1 MRVRCVG
8 GIVRDQEGRLLLVRR
23 ARPPS
28 AGRWSLPGGRV
39 EPGETD
45 VAAVVRELREETG
58 LRVAVGPLVGSVE
71 RPGPDGVVYEIADY
85 LATPVGGRLAA
96 GDDAA
101 DVRWAA
107 PEELLRLPTSPGL
120 LEALTGWGVLTVP
133 GTASPP
139 ADPWSDSGSVVRDT
153 P

>member
-23 ARPPS
+23 ARPPA
-28 AGRWSLPGGRV
+28 AGRWSVPGGRV

-45 VAAVVRELREETG
+45 VSAVVRELREETG
-58 LRVAVGPLVGSVE
+58 LRVAVGPLVGSVR
-71 RPGPDGVVYEIADY
+71 RPGPGDVVYDIFDY
-85 LATPVGGRLAA
+85 LATPIGGDLAA
-96 GDDAA
+96 GDDAG
-101 DVRWAA
+101 DVRWVT

-120 LEALTGWGVLTVP
+120 VEALTEWGVLAFPRT
-133 GTASPP
+133 PP
-139 ADPWSDSGSVVRDT
+139 RPVDPFAGSGAAARDA